1 MDITF
6 SLPANFEGRSTDLE
20 DGRTLRV
27 LLDSLI
33 ELNLA
38 FLESHVAP
46 TLYRSGVRYG
56 RTRIWDTIPALYAR
70 GFGDCKSLSAALIA
84 QYRMGGIPCEP
95 VFRFVRNADKTKDFH
110 ILVQCPSGWE
120 DPSKKLGMGAN
131 EVSKFYGPGAY

>member
-20 DGRTLRV
+20 DGRALRV

-56 RTRIWDTIPALYAR
+56 RTKVWDTIPALYQR
-70 GFGDCKSLSAALIA
+70 RYGDCKSLTAALIA
-84 QYRMGGIPCEP
+84 QYRMANVKCEP
-95 VFRFVRNADKTKDFH
+95 VFRFVRNKDGSKDYH
-110 ILVQCPSGWE
+110 ILVQSFSGFE
-120 DPSKKLGMGAN
+120 DPSKVLGMGKN
-131 EVSKFYGPGAY
+131 ENEKFFGPDSY